1 MFNDSLEGS
10 NSRMYAIVETG
21 GLQYRVEEG
30 DVIRV
35 PMLVGEPGG
44 SHELDRVLAIGGD
57 EQRIGKPVVE
67 GAKVQTTVVSHG
79 KGEKA
84 IIFKKKKRTDYYL
97 KRGHRQ
103 DFTELKIEKI
113 IV

>member
-1 MFNDSLEGS
+1 MAVT
-10 NSRMYAIVETG
+10 NSTKY
-21 GLQYRVEEG
+21 L
-30 DVIRV
+30 
-35 PMLVGEPGG
+35 L
-44 SHELDRVLAIGGD
+44 IGGD
-57 EQRIGKPVVE
+57 QPQVGKPVVE
-67 GAKVQTTVVSHG
+67 GAKVQTIVLSQG
-79 KGEKA
+79 KSKKV

>member
-1 MFNDSLEGS
+1 
-10 NSRMYAIVETG
+10 MYAIVETA
-21 GLQYRVEEG
+21 GLQFRVEEG
-30 DVIRV
+30 DVIKV
-35 PMLVGEPGG
+35 PVLVGQPGG
-44 SHELDRVLAIGGD
+44 GHEFDKVLLIGGD
-57 EQRIGKPVVE
+57 QPKVGKPVID
-67 GAKVQTTVVSHG
+67 GAKVQTTVLSQG
-79 KGEKA
+79 KSKKA

>member
-1 MFNDSLEGS
+1 
-10 NSRMYAIVETG
+10 MYAVVETA
-21 GLQYRVEEG
+21 GLQFRVEEG
-30 DVIRV
+30 DVIKV
-35 PMLVGEPGG
+35 PAHFGEPGG
-44 SHELDRVLAIGGD
+44 SHEFDRILAIGG
-57 EQRIGKPVVE
+57 EETRVGKPTVE
-67 GAKVQTTVVSHG
+67 GAKVQATVLSHG

-84 IIFKKKKRTDYYL
+84 VIFKKKRRTDYYL

>member
-1 MFNDSLEGS
+1 
-10 NSRMYAIVETG
+10 MYAVVETA
-21 GLQYRVEEG
+21 GLQLRVEEG
-30 DVIRV
+30 DVIKL
-35 PMLVGEPGG
+35 PALVGEPGG
-44 SHELDRVLAIGGD
+44 SHEFDRVLVIGG
-57 EQRIGKPVVE
+57 EENRVGKPVVE
-67 GAKVQTTVVSHG
+67 GAKVQATVLSHG
-79 KGEKA
+79 KGEKT